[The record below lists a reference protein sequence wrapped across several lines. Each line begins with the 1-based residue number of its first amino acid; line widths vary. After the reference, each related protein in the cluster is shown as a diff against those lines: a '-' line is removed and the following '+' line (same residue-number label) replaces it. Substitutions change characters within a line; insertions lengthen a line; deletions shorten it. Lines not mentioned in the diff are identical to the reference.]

1 MLKKSNLAAAIA
13 AAALATAAL
22 ASPAFA
28 DPVTLDTG
36 FEFQLGDYNT
46 CSPGLAPGAPA
57 DLDWNENAAQTSVRP
72 QIKGNLCLQST
83 SAEARVAVVY
93 HQLGG
98 QTITK
103 FNSSPGTGNGSPLS
117 TFYVDEIGSRVS
129 KAVLD
134 HVHVQIEEPNGAGGW
149 DTVPGAEL
157 VMYP

>member
-1 MLKKSNLAAAIA
+1 MTSSASAADKQAATRQLPALAANPRGRPRVIP

-22 ASPAFA
+22 A
-28 DPVTLDTG
+28 
-36 FEFQLGDYNT
+36 NT

-72 QIKGNLCLQST
+72 QIKGNLCLQTT

-103 FNSSPGTGNGSPLS
+103 FNSSPGTGNGSSLS
-117 TFYVDEIGSRVS
+117 TFYVDEIGSR
-129 KAVLD
+129 
-134 HVHVQIEEPNGAGGW
+134 GW